1 MCQDYSREES
11 CEYQMKI
18 DLLSFDG
25 HLHVEDFLDLV
36 MEVERFF
43 EYMSG
48 PKERKVKLV
57 LTSSRE

>member
-1 MCQDYSREES
+1 
-11 CEYQMKI
+11 MKI
-18 DLLSFDG
+18 DLPTFNGRDI
-25 HLHVEDFLDLV
+25 EDSLDWV

-48 PKERKVKLV
+48 PKVV